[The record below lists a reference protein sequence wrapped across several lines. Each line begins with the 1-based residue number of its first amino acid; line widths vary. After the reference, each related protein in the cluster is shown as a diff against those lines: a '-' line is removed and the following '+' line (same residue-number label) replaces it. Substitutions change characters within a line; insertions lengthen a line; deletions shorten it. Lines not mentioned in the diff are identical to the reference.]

1 MAAIKYMIT
10 KKNTTPSQW
19 LTSSFPQ
26 TPVQQTGLPQ
36 VTQECE
42 CLLSG

>member
-19 LTSSFPQ
+19 FTSSFPQ
-26 TPVQQTGLPQ
+26 TPVQQTSNPGM
-36 VTQECE
+36 
-42 CLLSG
+42 